1 MSPSSLCQDTTVMF
15 GYKCVLHGVAVLPY
29 VKAKCSPFV
38 KTVESAV

>member
-1 MSPSSLCQDTTVMF
+1 
-15 GYKCVLHGVAVLPY
+15 LHGVAVLPY